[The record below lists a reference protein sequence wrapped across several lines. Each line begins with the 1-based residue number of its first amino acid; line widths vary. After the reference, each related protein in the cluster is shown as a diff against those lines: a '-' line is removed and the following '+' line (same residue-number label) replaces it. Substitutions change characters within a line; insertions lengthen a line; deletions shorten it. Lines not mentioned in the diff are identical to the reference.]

1 MKITVARTAGFCM
14 GVRRAVE
21 MALDAS
27 NTSSDSLYTYGPLI
41 HNPQVMEVLAQ
52 KGISTIGQIPDN
64 DLENTQGTVLI
75 RAHGIPPEEE
85 KAISDAGFKVI
96 NATCPRVVMVQSI
109 IKKYA
114 KKGYSVLIIGDKNH
128 PEVKGLLGYSKEKG
142 YTVSNMEE
150 LELLPEFEQAVIVAQ
165 TTQDT
170 TFFNK
175 VENWIKTNHPH
186 YKIFNTICN
195 STEKRQA
202 EARSIADEND
212 AIVVLGGKQ
221 SGNTKR
227 LFKISNKAGKKAFHI
242 EDISELDMSS
252 LSSVKSV
259 AITAGASTPNWII
272 SKAYREIEK
281 NLQQKNKVSNFFYR
295 LRDFL
300 LHTNIM
306 LAAGAGSM
314 TYACSKIQNFE
325 NIFIHTAIAFFY
337 ILSMQ
342 VMNNLFAIKSDQYN
356 NPDRAKL
363 YKTNYALFG
372 TTICIFGAAGLFLS
386 FTTDIACFSF
396 LFIMS
401 ILGLSYNLKIIPR
414 FLGIKKIQR
423 IKDIPG
429 AKTVLIALA
438 WGTVTSI
445 LPAISNSGN
454 ILSACIAFL
463 FATGL
468 VFSTTALLDIL
479 GIQGDRITG
488 RETVPILIGEKA
500 SIKII
505 KQVLITVSIIIIVAS
520 IFDIINNLGFLLVI
534 QPLLMLYITIII
546 NKENIKSRMKFRFII
561 EFNYI
566 IAGIIAGII

>member
-21 MALDAS
+21 LAIDAS
-27 NTSSDSLYTYGPLI
+27 NNSSGPLYTYGPLI
-41 HNPQVMEVLAQ
+41 HNPQVLEVLAQ
-52 KGISTIGQIPDN
+52 KGITTINEIPDN
-64 DLENTQGTVLI
+64 DKGTILI
-75 RAHGIPPEEE
+75 RAHGIPPKEE
-85 KAISDAGFKVI
+85 KALSSAGFKII

-114 KKGYSVLIIGDKNH
+114 KQGHTILIIGDKNH
-128 PEVKGLLGYSKEKG
+128 PEVKGLMGYAHNKG
-142 YTVSNMEE
+142 HTVSSMKE
-150 LELLPEFEQAVIVAQ
+150 LERLPAFDQAAIVAQ

-170 TFFNK
+170 TFFEDVK
-175 VENWIKTNHPH
+175 SWVEKNHPH
-186 YKIFNTICN
+186 YKTFNTICN
-195 STEKRQA
+195 STEKRQM
-202 EARSIADEND
+202 EARKIADKND
-212 AIVVLGGKQ
+212 AIIVLGGKE

-227 LFKISNKAGKKAFHI
+227 LFKIVSKTGKKTFQI

-252 LSSVKSV
+252 LSQVQSV

-272 SKAYREIEK
+272 SKAFREIEK
-281 NLQQKNKVSNFFYR
+281 NLQKKNKISHFFYR
-295 LRDFL
+295 MRDFL

-306 LAAGAGSM
+306 LASGAGSM
-314 TYACSKIQNFE
+314 AYACSKIQNFE
-325 NIFIHTAIAFFY
+325 NISIHAAIAFFY

-356 NPDRAKL
+356 NPDRANM
-363 YKTNYALFG
+363 YKKHYNSFG
-372 TTICIFGAAGLFLS
+372 LTTCIFGATGLFLS
-386 FTTDIACFSF
+386 FRTDITCFSL

-401 ILGLSYNLKIIPR
+401 ILGLSYNIKIIPR
-414 FLGIKKIQR
+414 FLKIKKIKR

-429 AKTVLIALA
+429 AKTVLIAMA
-438 WGTVTSI
+438 WGVVTSI

-454 ILSACIAFL
+454 AFSAFITFIFSA
-463 FATGL
+463 GL
-468 VFSTTALLDIL
+468 VFVTTALLDIL
-479 GIQGDRITG
+479 GMQGDRITG

-505 KQVLITVSIIIIVAS
+505 KQILIAISMLLIIASLLRIIH
-520 IFDIINNLGFLLVI
+520 NLGFFLVI
-534 QPLLMLYITIII
+534 LPLLMLYITLVIE
-546 NKENIKSRMKFRFII
+546 KEDIKSRMKFRFII

>member
-14 GVRRAVE
+14 GVRRAVD
-21 MALDAS
+21 MAIDAS
-27 NTSSDSLYTYGPLI
+27 NTSSDSLHTYGPLI

-52 KGISTIGQIPDN
+52 KGISTINNIPENDN
-64 DLENTQGTVLI
+64 GTVLI
-75 RAHGIPPEEE
+75 RAHGIPPNEEN
-85 KAISDAGFKVI
+85 ALDTAGFKVI

-114 KKGYSVLIIGDKNH
+114 KKGYTVLIIGDKNH
-128 PEVKGLLGYSKEKG
+128 PEVKGLMGYSKENG
-142 YTVSNMEE
+142 HTVSNMDE
-150 LELLPEFEQAVIVAQ
+150 LEALPDFSKAVIVAQ

-170 TFFNK
+170 FFFNN
-175 VENWIKTNHPH
+175 VEQWVKTKHPH

-195 STEKRQA
+195 STEKRQT
-202 EARSIADEND
+202 EARNIASEHD
-212 AIVVLGGKQ
+212 AIVILGGKE

-227 LFKISNKAGKKAFHI
+227 LFQIAKETGKKAFHI
-242 EDISELDMSS
+242 EDISELDMSA
-252 LSSVKSV
+252 LSSAQSI

-281 NLQQKNKVSNFFYR
+281 NLQKKNKVSNIFYR
-295 LRDFL
+295 VRDFL

-306 LAAGAGSM
+306 LAIGAGSM
-314 TYACSKIQNFE
+314 TYACSKIQSLE

-356 NPDRAKL
+356 NPDRAQL
-363 YKTNYALFG
+363 YKNNYKLFG
-372 TTICIFGAAGLFLS
+372 TMTCIFGAAGLFLS
-386 FTTDIACFSF
+386 FTTDMRCFGL

-401 ILGLSYNLKIIPR
+401 ILGLSYNLKIIPPVLR
-414 FLGIKKIQR
+414 MKKIRR

-429 AKTVLIALA
+429 AKTVLIAMA

-454 ILSACIAFL
+454 IFSVCIAFI
-463 FATGL
+463 FSTGL
-468 VFSTTALLDIL
+468 VFVTTALLDIL

-488 RETVPILIGEKA
+488 RETIPILVGEKK
-500 SIKII
+500 SIRII
-505 KQVLITVSIIIIVAS
+505 KRVLITISFILIVGS
-520 IFDIINNLGFLLVI
+520 LLSLIHKLGFFLVI
-534 QPLLMLYITIII
+534 LPLLMLYITIVID
-546 NKENIKSRMKFRFII
+546 KENIKSRMKFRFII

>member
-21 MALDAS
+21 MAIDAS
-27 NTSSDSLYTYGPLI
+27 NSSSESLYTYGPLI
-41 HNPQVMEVLAQ
+41 HNPQVMEVLVQ
-52 KGISTIGQIPDN
+52 KGISTINQIPDS
-64 DLENTQGTVLI
+64 DKGTILI
-75 RAHGIPPEEE
+75 RAHGIPPQEEE
-85 KAISDAGFKVI
+85 SLSNAGFKVI

-128 PEVKGLLGYSKEKG
+128 PEVKGLLGYSKERG
-142 YTVSNMEE
+142 HIVSNMDE
-150 LELLPEFEQAVIVAQ
+150 LELLPDFDQAVIVAQ

-170 TFFNK
+170 TFFEK
-175 VENWIKTNHPH
+175 VEEWVKIKHPH

-195 STEKRQA
+195 STEKRQV
-202 EARSIADEND
+202 EARNIADKHD

-227 LFKISNKAGKKAFHI
+227 LFKIAKATGKKAFHI

-252 LSSVKSV
+252 LSSAQSI

-281 NLQQKNKVSNFFYR
+281 NLQKKNKILNFFYR

-325 NIFIHTAIAFFY
+325 HIFIHTAIAFFY

-342 VMNNLFAIKSDQYN
+342 VMNNLFAIKSDEYN
-356 NPDRAKL
+356 NPDRAQL
-363 YKTNYALFG
+363 YKKNYALFG
-372 TTICIFGAAGLFLS
+372 TTTFIFGAAGLFLS
-386 FTTDIACFSF
+386 FTTGIACFA
-396 LFIMS
+396 LLLIMS
-401 ILGLSYNLKIIPR
+401 ILGLSYNVKIIPP
-414 FLGIKKIQR
+414 FLRIKKIKR

-429 AKTVLIALA
+429 AKTVLIAMA

-454 ILSACIAFL
+454 IFSACIAFI
-463 FATGL
+463 FSTGL
-468 VFSTTALLDIL
+468 VFVTTALLDIL

-488 RETVPILIGEKA
+488 RETIPILIGEKK
-500 SIKII
+500 SIRIM
-505 KQVLITVSIIIIVAS
+505 KQVLISILIILFVTS
-520 IFDIINNLGFLLVI
+520 LLGIIHNIGFFLVI
-534 QPLLMLYITIII
+534 LPLLMLYITIVIDE
-546 NKENIKSRMKFRFII
+546 KNIKSRMKFRFII